1 MRRSIGGVVLV
12 LALAIAATGCD
23 PDDPNP
29 PTTPTDPL
37 DPVTET
43 FTGTINTN
51 GAVTFFFPARGAGL
65 VSGKLLSLTPDTT
78 IGVSLALGTWNGQL
92 CQVTLANDAA
102 IQGSTVTGAVSGV
115 GTLCV
120 RLSDIG
126 QITQLQTFEI
136 VVVHP

>member
-12 LALAIAATGCD
+12 LALAIAGAGCD
-23 PDDPNP
+23 PDEPTG

-51 GAVTFFFPARGAGL
+51 GAVTYFFTARSAGIVAGTL
-65 VSGKLLSLTPDTT
+65 RSIAPDST
-78 IGVSLALGTWNGQL
+78 IGVSLALGTWNGQV
-92 CQVTLANDAA
+92 CQITLANDSA
-102 IQGSTVTGAVSGV
+102 IQGSTVTGAVSGL

-136 VVVHP
+136 VVLHP